1 MKLLVLL
8 CIVTLTFADQRID
21 FFNKLSQS
29 EFGKTILQTI
39 QVQENNVERVLQFIK
54 QLQVDINAAQTEH
67 TNYLQNR
74 NGQITQYINEADQ
87 ALAKAKQQKAQDEA
101 QLPLKEEELNDKRSQ
116 GESKF
121 AEKQRNLDRIAA
133 LTAEREESKKAY
145 DQRRSEIVGLLA
157 ALNQGKKL
165 IQQIKTGSVFTQQE
179 IFADIEHHHKKFI
192 QRFPDRRGFNS
203 LVSLSLAMAQDSTLK
218 SDQSAL
224 ERVVQVIEDLADSL
238 FQLQKQE
245 MEADDARE
253 AAFQQAI
260 ARLEIANQSLEGA
273 VAYLHAQIL
282 RLEQSLLELQND
294 IATQAQM
301 IVNKQNEKADWLNIQ
316 RDETKSYGKQTE
328 NRKSQLDLLGETE
341 NVFSKGP
348 LTPEQLSFLQH
359 LK

>member
-8 CIVTLTFADQRID
+8 CIVTLTFADSRID

-29 EFGKTILQTI
+29 DFGKTILQTI
-39 QVQENNVERVLQFIK
+39 QVQENNVERVLQFIR

-101 QLPLKEEELNDKRSQ
+101 QLPLKEEELNDKRAQ
-116 GESKF
+116 GETKF

-133 LTAEREESKKAY
+133 LTAEREE
-145 DQRRSEIVGLLA
+145 RTEIVGLLA

-224 ERVVQVIEDLADSL
+224 EKVVQVIEDLADSL

-301 IVNKQNEKADWLNIQ
+301 VVNKQNEKTDWLNIQ

-348 LTPEQLSFLQH
+348 LTPEQQSFLQH